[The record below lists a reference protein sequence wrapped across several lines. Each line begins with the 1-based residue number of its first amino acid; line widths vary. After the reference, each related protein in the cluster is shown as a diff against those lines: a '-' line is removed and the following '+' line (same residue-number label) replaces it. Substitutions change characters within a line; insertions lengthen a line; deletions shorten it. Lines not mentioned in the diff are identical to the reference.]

1 MTPIPKRTRLIRGLL
16 ACGWTK
22 TDWPKTSKYACY
34 FSPITSQVALVGP
47 AGAMRILPNDQTP
60 ISQSTSATD
69 SLQYRA
75 LIEIGHP
82 DQSFANPEEARDGL
96 ALAMDRLRTEARK
109 QRDAKQTKAKA

>member
-1 MTPIPKRTRLIRGLL
+1 MAPIPKRTRLIRGML

-47 AGAMRILPNDQTP
+47 DGAMRILPNDQTP
-60 ISQSTSATD
+60 ISQSTSVTD
-69 SLQYRA
+69 GIDYRA

-82 DQSFANPEEARDGL
+82 GQSFANPEEARAGL
-96 ALAMDRLRTEARK
+96 ALAMERLLAEARK
-109 QRDAKQTKAKA
+109 QRDAKTKAKA